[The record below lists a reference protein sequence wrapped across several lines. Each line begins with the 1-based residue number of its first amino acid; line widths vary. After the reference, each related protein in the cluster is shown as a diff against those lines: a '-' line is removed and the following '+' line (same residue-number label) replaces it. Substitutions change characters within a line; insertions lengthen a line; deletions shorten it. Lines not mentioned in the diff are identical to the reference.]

1 MRTIVRVGANLEKAE
16 SRSSDPQ
23 IYSGSA
29 LESVTTGT
37 VRYHS
42 DFGEGGL
49 HVFNGYSWEKLQ
61 SIEYTLNLS
70 YETRHILD
78 WARSKMARE
87 DHLKNLCQ
95 NNQAVAKAYEK
106 YLQAE
111 EQLELLTILSEHA

>member
-1 MRTIVRVGANLEKAE
+1 MKTIVRVGPDLEKAE

-23 IYSGSA
+23 IYSNST
-29 LESVTTGT
+29 LESVATGT
-37 VRYHS
+37 VRYHN

-49 HVFNGYSWEKLQ
+49 HVFNGYNWEKLQ

-70 YETRHILD
+70 YETRQIID

-87 DHLKNLCQ
+87 NHLKNLCQ

-106 YLQAE
+106 YQQAE
-111 EQLELLTILSEHA
+111 EQLELMTILSTHT